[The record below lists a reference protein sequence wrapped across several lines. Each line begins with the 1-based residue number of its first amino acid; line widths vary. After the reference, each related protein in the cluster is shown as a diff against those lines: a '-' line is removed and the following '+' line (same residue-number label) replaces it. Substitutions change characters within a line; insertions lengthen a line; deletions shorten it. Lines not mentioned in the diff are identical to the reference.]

1 MGATQHRQPHRHS
14 WRQRLT
20 TAAATRHRTYRSR
33 SLGWRL
39 LAPAVFVLA
48 GVLFITSMV
57 SSQGTDLRAG
67 RYDDL
72 DSLANSQARDLAG
85 IRARAADLSA
95 QVDRLSKEAGSAADD
110 PAQRKAGRLAGPAGL
125 EPVTGPGVTITL
137 DDAPDDA
144 IEATTG
150 DVSELLVH
158 QQDIQAVVN
167 ALWAGGAEAMTIQG
181 QRVVA
186 TTGIKCVGN
195 TVVLHGVPYSPPY
208 RISAIGPTQTMLS
221 TVSASPYIKF
231 YLEVVRQSGLG
242 WDVKVNPV
250 LHLPGYDGATELE
263 YARPAT
269 AARG

>member
-1 MGATQHRQPHRHS
+1 MGSPQHPHPHRQT
-14 WRQRLT
+14 WRQRLA
-20 TAAATRHRTYRSR
+20 TAAAARNRTYRSR

-48 GVLFITSMV
+48 GVLFVTSMV

-72 DSLANSQARDLAG
+72 DSLANSQARELAG
-85 IRARAADLSA
+85 SRARAADLSA
-95 QVDRLSKEAGSAADD
+95 EVERLTADRGAAAGD
-110 PAQRKAGRLAGPAGL
+110 PAQRKAARLAGPAGM
-125 EPVTGPGVTITL
+125 EPVTGPGVTISL
-137 DDAPDDA
+137 DDAPDEA
-144 IEATTG
+144 IESTTG

-208 RISAIGPTQTMLS
+208 RISAIGPIQTMLS
-221 TVSASPYIKF
+221 TVTASPYIQF
-231 YLEVVRQSGLG
+231 YLDVVERSGLG
-242 WDVKVNPV
+242 WDVDVDAV
-250 LHLPGYDGATELE
+250 LHLPGYDGATDLE

-269 AARG
+269 ER